1 MRIRITGRALFSL
14 LLTLILVW
22 FVVTATGYNAT
33 ARFVPLVVGIPTLLL
48 AVYQV
53 QADLRRAPKASK
65 AKAPG
70 SEEGGSE
77 IGKELNSILW
87 IVSCFVLIWLI
98 GLEWG
103 LPLYS
108 LAYAKVRGKQ
118 PWLLSLVPAV
128 AAYLVMWIFFL
139 QILHVPL
146 YEGVVFEFLNR

>member
-1 MRIRITGRALFSL
+1 MRITGQVLFSL
-14 LLTLILVW
+14 LLMLILVW
-22 FVVTATGYNAT
+22 FVVTASGYNET

-53 QADLRRAPKASK
+53 QVDWRKAAKASK
-65 AKAPG
+65 AAAPKK
-70 SEEGGSE
+70 SEGVSAARTEW
-77 IGKELNSILW
+77 IATLW
-87 IVSCFVLIWLI
+87 VISCFIVIWLI
-98 GLEWG
+98 GFEWG

-108 LAYAKVRGKQ
+108 FAYAKVKGKQ